1 MDKIQKYIIK
11 RGKRNA
17 ISRRFHAKDDE
28 GAIATWKLVLDS
40 MRHVLD
46 VRYFTRLRRL
56 LIYYSQTEPAISIV
70 DIHHDDLTNT
80 VASSVNHDT
89 LKNQKEPDSPGLKVS
104 ITLALHATGQ
114 PLITT

>member
-17 ISRRFHAKDDE
+17 ISRRFHARDDE

-80 VASSVNHDT
+80 VASSVNHNT